1 MNKLYFATLFLLMT
15 LFAYAGGGGAP
26 GNDAC
31 SNAVAVTCGNT
42 YAGTTVG
49 SATTGE
55 TALPACGSTSPA
67 AGGVWYVYTGDG
79 STVTA
84 SLCAG
89 TTYDSKLNVYSG
101 SGCGA
106 SLTSCVASNDDGCGT
121 QSTVTFVTAVGTNYY
136 ILVNGYNSAT
146 GVFTLGITCCTPGVP
161 SCATLN
167 TPANGATGVA
177 QCTALAWTAPATA
190 GCTSV
195 DSYDV
200 YFGTVNPPPFY
211 ANTTSTSMPVSTNP
225 STLYYWQIRPKNSS
239 GSAAGCTVRSFT
251 SAASGNPQYTMVD
264 DATSP
269 SPYTCVNLTTNTN
282 DQRGCA
288 WDMNSTL
295 NFASNFSYDFTV
307 NLGSSD
313 AGADGMAF
321 VMQNDPQGRCKCGT
335 AGGSLGAGGILN
347 SVVVEIDTYLNTED
361 RDDFNSGFIG
371 CGGAE
376 DPDHLDIW
384 LGGVINPDLDFNCNA
399 TGAGERPATP
409 TAVRLTNGGSNYN
422 IENGSNHILRIA
434 WNAGTGTLTATVMN
448 TALTTTYGTISSS
461 FNPMTI
467 FGTNTPYFGFTA
479 STGGLNNNQ
488 SFCNP
493 AALLPVDLMSFNS
506 YCYENYR
513 KIYWSTASENNNAFF
528 MLEKSLDGVHFE
540 VLEVVQTSGIK
551 LSETSY
557 EVLDHD
563 LSSETVYYRLSQ
575 TDHNGIVKTFDA
587 IASQCGDKKQQLGI
601 EQLAQQSNELYLEY
615 NSVEDGDHMLAVYD
629 CTGRIVLQRV
639 LSPVKG
645 LNLEKIGLGNI
656 SNGVYHIQL
665 LSASQKVTRKFY
677 KE

>member
-1 MNKLYFATLFLLMT
+1 MKKHYLVILCLLISC
-15 LFAYAGGGGAP
+15 LAYAGGGGAP

-42 YAGTTVG
+42 YNGTTVN
-49 SATTGE
+49 SNTTGE
-55 TALPACGSTSPA
+55 TSLPSCGTSPS
-67 AGGVWYVYTGDG
+67 AGGVWYVFTGNG

-84 SLCAG
+84 SLCSG
-89 TTYDSKLNVYSG
+89 TSYDSKINVYSG

-121 QSTVTFVTAVGTNYY
+121 QSTVTFVTTAGTNYY
-136 ILVNGYNSAT
+136 ILVNGFSSAT
-146 GVFTLGITCCTPGVP
+146 GTFQLGITCCTPGIP
-161 SCATLN
+161 ACATLN
-167 TPANGATGVA
+167 SPNDGANNVA
-177 QCTALAWTAPATA
+177 QCTSLTWTAPATA

-211 ANTTSTSMPVSTNP
+211 TNTTSTSLPVGTSP
-225 STLYYWQIRPKNSS
+225 STVYYWQIRPKNSS

-269 SPYTCVNLTTNTN
+269 SPYTCVNLTTASN

-295 NFASNFSYDFTV
+295 NFGSNFSYDFTV

-335 AGGSLGAGGILN
+335 AGGSLGAGGITN

-361 RDDFNSGFIG
+361 RDDFNTGFIG
-371 CGGAE
+371 CGGSE

-384 LGGVINPDLDFNCNA
+384 LGGNINPDTDFNCDA

-409 TAVRLTNGGSNYN
+409 TAVRLTSGGSNYN
-422 IENGSNHILRIA
+422 IENGQNHILRIS
-434 WNAGTGTLTATVMN
+434 WNAGTSTLTAAVMN
-448 TALTTTYGTISSS
+448 TALSVTYGTISST
-461 FNPMTI
+461 FNPLTV

-479 STGGLNNNQ
+479 STGGLNNSQ

-493 AALLPVDLMSFNS
+493 AVLLPVELSSFNN

-513 KIYWSTASENNNAFF
+513 KIYWTTASENNNAFF
-528 MLEKSLDGVHFE
+528 TLEKSIDGIHFE
-540 VLEVVQTSGIK
+540 VFKVIAAPGYKATQSD
-551 LSETSY
+551 Y

-563 LSSETVYYRLSQ
+563 LSEETVYYRLSQ
-575 TDHNGIVKTFDA
+575 TDHNGVSKTYDM
-587 IASQCGDKKQQLGI
+587 IASDCGSKKQVLGI
-601 EQLAQQSNELYLEY
+601 EQLSEENGQLQLQY
-615 NSVEDGDHMLAVYD
+615 NAVNDKEHLISICDY
-629 CTGRIVLQRV
+629 TGRLIGQKAVT
-639 LSPVKG
+639 PAKG
-645 LNLEKIGLGNI
+645 LNHEKMDVGSL
-656 SNGVYHIQL
+656 SAGVYLVQV
-665 LSASQKVTRKFY
+665 LSGEQKVTKRFY
-677 KE
+677 KD